1 MEGGEEYMNRKQQEA
16 DIADIAEKVSAWNQ
30 AEGIHFTN
38 REHDK

>member
-16 DIADIAEKVSAWNQ
+16 EIAEKVSAWNQ
-30 AEGIHFTN
+30 AEGIHLTN